1 MSAQQRAQQIG
12 AMREQCFDSATL
24 SALARK
30 QSTVPLRRAGALIE
44 LTIVGVA
51 ACLAGQPDARTAVLW
66 GSRFGIR
73 TAGERVVTD
82 IVIAREMPFPFD
94 FLATQPIVA
103 AIPLQKSFP
112 CIENVLYQPWGV
124 RNQESGVRDQESG
137 VRDQKSNAAL
147 LRRHISPIPENWQR
161 MRALAVAWLRAG
173 RYARV
178 LCGQV
183 EPGKNTH
190 RGWWQVLES
199 APLPPRGGE
208 GIVREINLIPDS

>member
-1 MSAQQRAQQIG
+1 MSARQRAQQIG
-12 AMREQCFDSATL
+12 AMREQCFDTATL

-51 ACLAGQPDARTAVLW
+51 ACLAGQPAARTAVLW

-103 AIPLQKSFP
+103 AIALQKSFP
-112 CIENVLYQPWGV
+112 CIENVLYQPWGG
-124 RNQESGVRDQESG
+124 RNQGSGIRDQESG
-137 VRDQKSNAAL
+137 IRNQKSNAAL
-147 LRRHISPIPENWQR
+147 LRRHECLIPDSCLLIPEPCLLIPDHWQR
-161 MRALAVAWLRAG
+161 MRTLAAAWLRAG

-183 EPGKNTH
+183 EPGKHAH
-190 RGWWQVLES
+190 RGRWQVLES
-199 APLPPRGGE
+199 
-208 GIVREINLIPDS
+208 VNLRASQ